1 MSLRLRVTLFLALAV
16 AVAVAA
22 VSWAAYASA
31 EGEARSEIDEALL
44 SRVAPDGMAGGQ
56 GIIVSSGTLPAFPQP
71 FPGGGVELRPDL
83 IMQFV
88 DASGAVF
95 APFTGGVALPVEEE
109 DLAIAA
115 GSGETLLR
123 DVQVEGV
130 HYRMVTAPAMGVITV
145 TAGQG
150 RRGHP
155 GGPADGP

>member
-31 EGEARSEIDEALL
+31 EGEARSEIDETLL
-44 SRVAPDGMAGGQ
+44 SRVAPDGMVGGQ
-56 GIIVSSGTLPAFPQP
+56 GIIVSSGTLPAFPQS
-71 FPGGGVELRPDL
+71 FPEGGVELRPDV

-95 APFTGGVALPVEEE
+95 APFTGGVTLPVEEE

-115 GSGETLLR
+115 GSGDPCCAMSRWRGST
-123 DVQVEGV
+123 
-130 HYRMVTAPAMGVITV
+130 TAWSPPRPSGWS
-145 TAGQG
+145 
-150 RRGHP
+150 P
-155 GGPADGP
+155 W